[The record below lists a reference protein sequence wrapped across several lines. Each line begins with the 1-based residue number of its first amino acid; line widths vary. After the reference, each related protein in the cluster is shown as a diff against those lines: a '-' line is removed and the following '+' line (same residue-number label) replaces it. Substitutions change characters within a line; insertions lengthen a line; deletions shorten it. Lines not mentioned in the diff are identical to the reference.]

1 MGNSAIYV
9 SLPNVT
15 SDYEAIVSAIRAQ
28 VEDGSALSYL
38 PEDVPQTVADGYLAQ
53 LSLLAESHANPR
65 QPILEA
71 PWLSTT
77 PGNGFLLKPLSRGSV
92 RINVS
97 DPDAE
102 PLIDYRTAEN
112 PIDLDVMAAFTP
124 FFRRYFETE
133 TLQALGP
140 REVSPGANVT
150 AAEDIIEYMRDVIT
164 PSFMHPCCTAS
175 MMPESKGGVVG
186 PDLKVHGLGK
196 VRVADISIIPLLP
209 GTHTSATAYAI
220 GEKVSRSDRVRSSLR
235 VLMRTRLRISS
246 SGPIP
251 RSPRSRGARRGG
263 PGSRCKREA
272 LADAILVYS
281 TDSLSSSKAVES
293 HRSVSPWLLPSRLG
307 TGFV

>member
-1 MGNSAIYV
+1 MSFLPPYSPSKEGSGADKQLVEEEILPNQVSISSNETFRDEAIAAYEERPARGPFTLAMGNSAIYV

-15 SDYEAIVSAIRAQ
+15 ADYESIVSAINEQ
-28 VEDGSALSYL
+28 VSEGTYIDYL
-38 PEDVPQTVADGYLAQ
+38 PSDVPQAVADGYLAQ
-53 LSLLAESHANPR
+53 LALLSESHANPR

-92 RINVS
+92 RIDPA

-102 PLIDYRTAEN
+102 PIIDYRTAEN
-112 PIDLDVMAAFTP
+112 PVDLEVMASFTP

-140 REVSPGANVT
+140 SERRPGANVT
-150 AAEDIIEYMRDVIT
+150 EVADIIEYMRDVIT

-175 MMPESKGGVVG
+175 MMPENKGGVVG

-220 GEKVSRSDRVRSSLR
+220 GEKVSCCL
-235 VLMRTRLRISS
+235 
-246 SGPIP
+246 P
-251 RSPRSRGARRGG
+251 
-263 PGSRCKREA
+263 
-272 LADAILVYS
+272 YS
-281 TDSLSSSKAVES
+281 
-293 HRSVSPWLLPSRLG
+293 
-307 TGFV
+307 